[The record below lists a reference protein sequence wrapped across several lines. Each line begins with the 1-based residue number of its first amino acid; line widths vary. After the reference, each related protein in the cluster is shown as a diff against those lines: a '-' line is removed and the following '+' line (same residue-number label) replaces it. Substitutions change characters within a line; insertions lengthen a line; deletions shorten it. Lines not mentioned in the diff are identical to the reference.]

1 METHME
7 TLILKI
13 EDTVEYKLQ
22 QSRIRQLM
30 KGAAGRSDRS
40 RKGWQTRRTLA

>member
-1 METHME
+1 MEP
-7 TLILKI
+7 LILTLS
-13 EDTVEYKLQ
+13 DTVEYKLQ

-30 KGAAGRSDRS
+30 KGAAGRSDAS